1 MPRIYV
7 SSVSYPELREVE
19 SIMERHRIW
28 RRSFRSALSDYRFWR
43 FFVVQSVLLSG
54 WLLLDQFVMARV
66 TMPEVWMIATHL
78 GVAAAAITLFGY
90 FTVTW
95 GGDIMRPHLR
105 RINAIAREACPNC
118 GHLLTS
124 HLHGEGDLLP
134 CPECGD
140 RIERTT
146 FLPPY
151 RIPRRYRA
159 APWLGRR

>member
-1 MPRIYV
+1 MARIYV

-28 RRSFRSALSDYRFWR
+28 RRAFRSAGRDFRIWR
-43 FFVVQSVLLSG
+43 FFAIQVGLLYG
-54 WLLLDQFVMARV
+54 WYLLDRFVMERV
-66 TMPEVWMIATHL
+66 SLPDAWTIATHL
-78 GVAAAAITLFGY
+78 GVAAAAISVFGY

-105 RINAIAREACPNC
+105 RISAIAREACPNC

-124 HLHGEGDLLP
+124 HLHADGDLLP

-146 FLPPY
+146 FTPPY

-159 APWLGRR
+159 APWFGRG